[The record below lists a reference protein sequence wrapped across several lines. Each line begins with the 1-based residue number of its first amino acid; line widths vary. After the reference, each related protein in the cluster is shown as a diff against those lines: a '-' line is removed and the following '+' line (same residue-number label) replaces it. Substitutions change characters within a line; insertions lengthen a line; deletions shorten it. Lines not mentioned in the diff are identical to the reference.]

1 MVIFLF
7 IVKKGSDNAKK
18 IRRISKEEIKQ
29 QLIDYLINSDKI
41 ETEELNEK
49 TDKVEK
55 YEDAATIVKSTKKQY
70 IQKNHFYAS
79 RIIKEKFLEDSKRRK
94 SSSN

>member
-7 IVKKGSDNAKK
+7 VVKKGSDNAKK

-49 TDKVEK
+49 ADKVEK
-55 YEDAATIVKSTKKQY
+55 YEDAA
-70 IQKNHFYAS
+70 A
-79 RIIKEKFLEDSKRRK
+79 LL
-94 SSSN
+94 

>member
-1 MVIFLF
+1 MVTFLF
-7 IVKKGSDNAKK
+7 VVKKGSDNAKK

-49 TDKVEK
+49 ADKVEK
-55 YEDAATIVKSTKKQY
+55 YEDAA
-70 IQKNHFYAS
+70 A
-79 RIIKEKFLEDSKRRK
+79 LL
-94 SSSN
+94 

>member
-7 IVKKGSDNAKK
+7 VVKKGSDNAKK
-18 IRRISKEEIKQ
+18 IRRISKEEIEQ

-49 TDKVEK
+49 ADKVEK
-55 YEDAATIVKSTKKQY
+55 YEDAA
-70 IQKNHFYAS
+70 A
-79 RIIKEKFLEDSKRRK
+79 LL
-94 SSSN
+94 

>member
-7 IVKKGSDNAKK
+7 VVEKGSDNAKK

-41 ETEELNEK
+41 EIEELNEK
-49 TDKVEK
+49 ADKVEK
-55 YEDAATIVKSTKKQY
+55 YEDAA
-70 IQKNHFYAS
+70 A
-79 RIIKEKFLEDSKRRK
+79 LL
-94 SSSN
+94 

>member
-7 IVKKGSDNAKK
+7 VVKKGSDNAKK

-29 QLIDYLINSDKI
+29 QLIDYLINSDKT

-49 TDKVEK
+49 ADKVEK
-55 YEDAATIVKSTKKQY
+55 YEDAA
-70 IQKNHFYAS
+70 A
-79 RIIKEKFLEDSKRRK
+79 LL
-94 SSSN
+94 

>member
-7 IVKKGSDNAKK
+7 VVKKGSDDAKK

-29 QLIDYLINSDKI
+29 QLIDYLINSDKT

-49 TDKVEK
+49 ADKVEK
-55 YEDAATIVKSTKKQY
+55 YEDAA
-70 IQKNHFYAS
+70 A
-79 RIIKEKFLEDSKRRK
+79 LL
-94 SSSN
+94 

>member
-7 IVKKGSDNAKK
+7 VIKKGSDNAKK

-49 TDKVEK
+49 ADKVEK
-55 YEDAATIVKSTKKQY
+55 YEDAA
-70 IQKNHFYAS
+70 A
-79 RIIKEKFLEDSKRRK
+79 LL
-94 SSSN
+94 

>member
-1 MVIFLF
+1 MRYSGYFFV
-7 IVKKGSDNAKK
+7 VKKGSDNAKK

-49 TDKVEK
+49 ADKVEK
-55 YEDAATIVKSTKKQY
+55 YEDAA
-70 IQKNHFYAS
+70 A
-79 RIIKEKFLEDSKRRK
+79 LL
-94 SSSN
+94 